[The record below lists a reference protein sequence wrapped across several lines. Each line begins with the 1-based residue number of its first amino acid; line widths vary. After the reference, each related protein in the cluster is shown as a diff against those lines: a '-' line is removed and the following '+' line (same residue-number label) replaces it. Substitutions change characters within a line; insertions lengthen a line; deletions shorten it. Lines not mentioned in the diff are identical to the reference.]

1 MKGFINCPIDK
12 KLIKKKGIHGVTE
25 FIAKKS
31 KIKRFSEVMM
41 LYNKKLS
48 VVPVTTHIKVIN
60 ISKNIK
66 KKI

>member
-12 KLIKKKGIHGVTE
+12 NLLKKRYPWSDRIYC
-25 FIAKKS
+25 KKS

-48 VVPVTTHIKVIN
+48 VVPITTHIKVIN

>member
-1 MKGFINCPIDK
+1 M
-12 KLIKKKGIHGVTE
+12 TE

-48 VVPVTTHIKVIN
+48 VVPVTTHIKVVN

-66 KKI
+66 KKFNKKINTLNFYF

>member
-1 MKGFINCPIDK
+1 M
-12 KLIKKKGIHGVTE
+12 TE

-66 KKI
+66 KKFNKKN

>member
-12 KLIKKKGIHGVTE
+12 KLIKKRYPWVTE